1 MADPRS
7 GSRAGSDSERDPR
20 RALGEAGERRA
31 AELLARAGY
40 RIEARNVRAAGVEID
55 LVVRRGRLVVFVEV
69 KTRRGPGAGR
79 PEESLGP
86 RQRARLVRAAAAWL
100 REHGPVGAR
109 VRFDLVAVD
118 WPPGREPIL
127 RHWPDAFDASG

>member
-7 GSRAGSDSERDPR
+7 DARAGSESERDPR

-40 RIEARNVRAAGVEID
+40 RIEARNVRAGGVEID
-55 LVVRRGRLVVFVEV
+55 LVARRGRLVVFVEV
-69 KTRRGPGAGR
+69 KTRRGHGTGL
-79 PEESLGP
+79 PEEALQP

-100 REHGPVGAR
+100 REHGPPGAR

-118 WPPGREPIL
+118 WPPGGEPHL
-127 RHWPDAFDASG
+127 RHWPGAFDAGD